1 MINWSSLSRSY
12 LRGEYKRAA
21 VCEKWKRPE
30 GGWTKLNV
38 DDVDGALDL
47 ANSIAGIG
55 TVARGDDGRFL
66 VASCRKYLVVVEPF
80 IAEILACRDALNVP
94 QGKELSVCSS

>member
-1 MINWSSLSRSY
+1 MEETR
-12 LRGEYKRAA
+12 RG
-21 VCEKWKRPE
+21 WK
-30 GGWTKLNV
+30 KF
-38 DDVDGALDL
+38 DVDGALDL

-80 IAEILACRDALNVP
+80 IAEILACRDALNLP